1 MFDEIVQRVFH
12 CDCDCVQK
20 NVYTVLAG
28 ASLIMMAGSVAG
40 ANDRNLKMQEAK
52 NLILY
57 LVVAVVVF
65 LALEWLCVNNHKNVA
80 WVLALLPLVAALLH
94 GYRMARSGHF
104 EANNLPRLVLQKYKL
119 F

>member
-1 MFDEIVQRVFH
+1 MLQRVFH

-28 ASLIMMAGSVAG
+28 ASLVMMAGSVAG
-40 ANDRNLKMQEAK
+40 ADSRELKMQEAK
-52 NLILY
+52 YLVLY

-65 LALEWLCVNNHKNVA
+65 LVLEWLCAHNHKNVA
-80 WVLALLPLVAALLH
+80 WLLALLPLVAALSH
-94 GYRMARSGHF
+94 GYRMGQAGHF
-104 EANNLPRLVLQKYKL
+104 EANNLPRLVLQRYKL